1 MGERW
6 GGMLSDGVKA
16 YPVLYFDDGR
26 RIKIGVGEGKEQ
38 GTRAQMQVWGRWGWE
53 WGVGA

>member
-16 YPVLYFDDGR
+16 YPVLYFDYGR
-26 RIKIGVGEGKEQ
+26 RIKIRVGEGKEQ
-38 GTRAQMQVWGRWGWE
+38 GTREQMQV
-53 WGVGA
+53 